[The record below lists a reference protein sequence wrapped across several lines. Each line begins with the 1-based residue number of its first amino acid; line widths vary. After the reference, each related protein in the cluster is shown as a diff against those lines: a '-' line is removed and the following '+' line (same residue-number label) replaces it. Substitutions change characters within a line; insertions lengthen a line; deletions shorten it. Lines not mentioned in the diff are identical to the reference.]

1 MYDNIEQHTILEL
14 PEASVTCEY
23 STDYPDTAV
32 IHCDIHEW
40 SHSKF
45 KMYLDI
51 WDDLIKKMREK
62 GIKELVMSAKVTN
75 KKLIRFAIMFG
86 FEIAHDINIDNDE
99 HVVMILELV

>member
-1 MYDNIEQHTILEL
+1 MYNNIEQHTIIEL
-14 PEASVTCEY
+14 PEGSVTCEY
-23 STDYPDTAV
+23 STDFPCTAV

-51 WDDLIKKMREK
+51 WDGLIEQMKEK
-62 GIKELVMSAKVTN
+62 GIKELIMSAKVTN

-86 FEIAHDINIDNDE
+86 FEIAHDTMIDNDD
-99 HVVMILELV
+99 HVVMILGLV